1 MIIKLKTLLT
11 FTWILWVG
19 IIGCTSDSTNDQGIF
34 PTPEIP
40 TEDENSSE
48 SVPVQIPVVNP
59 PVVEVAVEEPE
70 RQPEPE
76 PEPEPE
82 PVEVEEKEPEDNTAP
97 SLIESSISHGDI
109 GVDPDTQRF
118 VFTFDEEID
127 VADVKL
133 INDTQKIDMQ
143 WTALIDGKRII
154 LLRLPGEG
162 RRMMVGELYT
172 IQLRWADAAGNWEP
186 ENFGII
192 RVITFVTEI
201 KE

>member
-1 MIIKLKTLLT
+1 MITKLKNLLT
-11 FTWILWVG
+11 LIWILWVG
-19 IIGCTSDSTNDQGIF
+19 IIGCTSDSTDDQGIF

-40 TEDENSSE
+40 IEDESSSG

-59 PVVEVAVEEPE
+59 PVVEVAVEEPVVK
-70 RQPEPE
+70 EPE
-76 PEPEPE
+76 PKPEPD

-133 INDTQKIDMQ
+133 INDTQKVDMQ

-154 LLRLPGEG
+154 LLRLPNEG
-162 RRMMVGELYT
+162 RKMGGGELYT
-172 IQLRWADAAGNWEP
+172 IQLRWSDAAGNWEP